1 MPTKLPPKP
10 YKTVQQQLDTYKQR
24 GLIVDDNKKALG
36 YLRTIGYYRLSG
48 YAYVFR
54 QVMPDGTVDNA
65 FEPNSHFQDIKALY
79 MFDKKLRQLA
89 LDALE
94 RIEVAMRVR
103 IADRLGSFDPLAHL
117 DEQYFD
123 DKVRHADWVARY
135 EAVIAREKHSDFVK
149 HHQQYYHDIPVWAGC
164 ELWDFGAMSILY
176 KIMRRA
182 DKEAIAKYYRLPSAK
197 LLETQLHAFNLIRNI
212 SAHHG
217 RLWNR
222 HVVFKASLKGLEPEF
237 RRFDPAKVLLYF
249 CLMQRMLTFICP
261 NSTWG
266 QRFLDTLDEFP
277 QMSNNK
283 VSLEQFGL
291 PKSMSLADLKAW
303 RLWR

>member
-117 DEQYFD
+117 DE
-123 DKVRHADWVARY
+123 
-135 EAVIAREKHSDFVK
+135 
-149 HHQQYYHDIPVWAGC
+149 
-164 ELWDFGAMSILY
+164 
-176 KIMRRA
+176 
-182 DKEAIAKYYRLPSAK
+182 
-197 LLETQLHAFNLIRNI
+197 
-212 SAHHG
+212 
-217 RLWNR
+217 
-222 HVVFKASLKGLEPEF
+222 
-237 RRFDPAKVLLYF
+237 
-249 CLMQRMLTFICP
+249 
-261 NSTWG
+261 
-266 QRFLDTLDEFP
+266 
-277 QMSNNK
+277 
-283 VSLEQFGL
+283 
-291 PKSMSLADLKAW
+291 
-303 RLWR
+303 

>member
-123 DKVRHADWVARY
+123 DKIRHADWVARY

-149 HHQQYYHDIPVWAGC
+149 HHQQ
-164 ELWDFGAMSILY
+164 
-176 KIMRRA
+176 
-182 DKEAIAKYYRLPSAK
+182 
-197 LLETQLHAFNLIRNI
+197 
-212 SAHHG
+212 
-217 RLWNR
+217 
-222 HVVFKASLKGLEPEF
+222 
-237 RRFDPAKVLLYF
+237 
-249 CLMQRMLTFICP
+249 
-261 NSTWG
+261 
-266 QRFLDTLDEFP
+266 
-277 QMSNNK
+277 
-283 VSLEQFGL
+283 
-291 PKSMSLADLKAW
+291 
-303 RLWR
+303 